1 LTYRIQVTL
10 DDREHMLRG
19 QVAIEYTNRS
29 DTSLDELYVHIWP
42 NAYQQDGSGLAKEIY
57 GNQNPVFA
65 LARPEQ
71 RGFMDS
77 LDFRCDGQDVQWT
90 FFSGETDIIRIKL
103 ARPLSPGS
111 KTTLATPFRVKLPD
125 AAISRL
131 GHANGRYYL
140 TQWYPK
146 PAVYDRNGWN
156 TLSYQNWGEF
166 YGEYARY
173 EVDITLPESYW
184 VAATGVLQDAAE
196 YSRRLQAD
204 SITRAGGVV
213 ATAGLR
219 PTTTGAGMTLHF
231 VADSV
236 HDFALFAA
244 KDFQV
249 LADRVPGKPEIW
261 SFFLQ
266 QHVQQWTLAN
276 FVLRQSLNSLSSW
289 IGPYPYAHLIA
300 VDVDDIA
307 GRDMEYP
314 MILAIGACGNRQ
326 FLQTLYHEAAHQW
339 FYGMIG
345 SNERRHPW
353 MDEGW
358 TSYLENRLY
367 LNTQRLVGS
376 PNESMF
382 TRWLRLSEEP
392 ENFLPHLRLN
402 YLKAA
407 SRNTDPLTGES
418 ALYYN
423 EDDYFVSTYSKPT
436 LGIVWLEDALGRD
449 VFDQSMRAYYREWAF
464 RHPQPAD
471 LQTVFERVSGQSL
484 DWYFNDWTNT
494 HAKADYSIKV
504 RNTPSRG
511 ARITV
516 GNRGSV
522 SGPVTLAAFRNN
534 QLLEQRTI
542 SSRDFGQA
550 FEWNVADAERF
561 VLDPDHRVPEV
572 NRRNNFS
579 RAHGALRKAEPI
591 RLQFFIGHE
600 VDLRTTVGLFPVVG
614 WNTNNGVLIG
624 GGLHNLNFEEK
635 PFEVLAMPLYGTQ
648 DKEMNFGGFVRYHFY
663 PKTGNLRR
671 IRLQSGWSRYAYAT
685 DSYQDTSG
693 RMLADGA
700 LHYRKA
706 DHSLQL
712 KFMHGSR
719 QKVESQLRFNAIQI
733 RKDLPYAFNYSAATR
748 DDFFLVGAYERIT
761 AFPDASHLVFEAQ
774 WHSDMYKF
782 TLTEQLLLPYRNP
795 KKGLRLRLFGG
806 YVAINN
812 TSVAGQDFRLRLS
825 GFGGGD
831 DYLFR
836 DVFPGRNE
844 PDGVFSHQ
852 FVLTEGGFTTPVSY
866 FGKSSGWMLTARA
879 STTLPGKLPFRLY
892 LAGGSFEDINDFR
905 PEFGKVSFEG
915 GVELPILGDIFVVYL
930 PAVYSKDVRDAL
942 DRLDLNTAETIRFEL
957 RFRELNPIELARK
970 YLQ

>member
-1 LTYRIQVTL
+1 
-10 DDREHMLRG
+10 MLRG
-19 QVAIEYTNRS
+19 QVAIDYTNRS
-29 DTSLDELYVHIWP
+29 DSSLDELYLHVWP
-42 NAYQQDGSGLAKEIY
+42 NAYREDRSGLARELY
-57 GNQNPVFA
+57 GNQDPVFA
-65 LARPEQ
+65 LTRPEE

-90 FFSGETDIIRIKL
+90 FFSGAADIIRIKL
-103 ARPLSPGS
+103 QQPLAPGRS
-111 KTTLATPFRVKLPD
+111 MTLATPFRVKLPD

-131 GHANGRYYL
+131 GHADGRYYL

-156 TLSYQNWGEF
+156 TLTYQSWGEF

-173 EVDITLPESYW
+173 EVELTLPESYW
-184 VAATGVLQDAAE
+184 VAATGVLKDQAE
-196 YSRRLQAD
+196 HTRRLLAD
-204 SITRAGGVV
+204 SVTRAGGVV
-213 ATAGLR
+213 ANAGLR
-219 PTTTGAGMTLHF
+219 PEATSAGTTLHF
-231 VADSV
+231 EADSV

-244 KDFQV
+244 KDYQV
-249 LADRVPGKPEIW
+249 LADRAPGKPEIW
-261 SFFLQ
+261 SFYLQ
-266 QHVQQWTLAN
+266 QHEQNWKLSNA
-276 FVLRQSLNSLSSW
+276 VLRQALDSLTNW
-289 IGPYPYAHLIA
+289 IGPYPYAQLSV

-314 MILAIGACGNRQ
+314 TIVAIGACSANQ

-339 FYGMIG
+339 FYGMLG

-358 TSYLENRLY
+358 TTYLENRLY
-367 LNTQRLVGS
+367 LNTQRLVSS
-376 PNESMF
+376 PKESKF
-382 TRWLRLSEEP
+382 SQWLRLSDEP
-392 ENFLPHLRLN
+392 EDFLPHLRLH
-402 YLKAA
+402 YLKGA
-407 SRNTDPLTGES
+407 SRNSDPLTGAAALFYDES
-418 ALYYN
+418 DYY
-423 EDDYFVSTYSKPT
+423 TAAYSKPT
-436 LGIVWLEDALGRD
+436 LGIVWLEDVLGRD
-449 VFDQSMRAYYREWAF
+449 VFDLAMRNYYREWAF
-464 RHPQPAD
+464 RHPQPED
-471 LQTVFERVSGQSL
+471 LQTAFERVSGKKL
-484 DWYFNDWTNT
+484 DWYFDDWTFTN
-494 HAKADYSIKV
+494 AKADFALEVKTGKGGI
-504 RNTPSRG
+504 SRV
-511 ARITV
+511 TV
-516 GNRGSV
+516 MNKGEVN
-522 SGPVTLAAFRNN
+522 GPVSLAAYRDS
-534 QLLEQRTI
+534 QLLEKRQI
-542 SSRDFGQA
+542 STATFNHA
-550 FEWNVADAERF
+550 FDWKTDGADSF
-561 VLDPDHRVPEV
+561 VLDPENRVPEV

-579 RAHGALRKAEPI
+579 RAQGILRKTEPI
-591 RLQFFIGHE
+591 RFQFFIGHE
-600 VDLRTTVGLFPVVG
+600 VDRRTTIGLFPAVG
-614 WNTNNGVLIG
+614 WNTNNGLLLG

-635 PFEVLAMPLYGTQ
+635 PFEVLAMPLYGTE
-648 DKEMNFGGFVRYHFY
+648 DKELNFGGFVRYHFY

-693 RMLADGA
+693 RVLADGG
-700 LHYRKA
+700 LHYLKA

-719 QKVESQLRFNAIQI
+719 EKVESQLRFHAIQI
-733 RKDLPYAFNYSAATR
+733 RKDLPYAYHYSKTTR
-748 DDFFLVGAYERIT
+748 DDLFLTGSYERVT
-761 AFPDASHLVFEAQ
+761 AFPDASHLTVEAQ
-774 WHSDMYKF
+774 WHPDMYKV

-806 YVAINN
+806 YVSINN

-825 GFGGGD
+825 GFDGGD

-930 PAVYSKDVRDAL
+930 PAVYSKDIRDAL
-942 DRLDLNTAETIRFEL
+942 DRLELSTAETIRFEL
-957 RFRELNPIELARK
+957 RLRELNPIELARK